1 MRSGNKAEKA
11 YVTVSPTSQP
21 HSHMD
26 RFQLFFL
33 QTLLMLVPHH
43 SLAIVKEKKKERK
56 KSVYSFTFEWI
67 GCLEKKSY

>member
-43 SLAIVKEKKKERK
+43 SLAIVKEKKKKE
-56 KSVYSFTFEWI
+56 KSRFI
-67 GCLEKKSY
+67 LLHLNG